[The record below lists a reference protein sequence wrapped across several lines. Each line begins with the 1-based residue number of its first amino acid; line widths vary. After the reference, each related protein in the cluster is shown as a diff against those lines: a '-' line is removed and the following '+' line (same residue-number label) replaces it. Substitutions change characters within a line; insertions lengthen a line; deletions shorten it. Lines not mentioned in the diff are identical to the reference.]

1 MVGQQASYSLPTTC
15 SPLLCRTLSYN
26 TNTQHYTY
34 SPQRHVIHVKEMYF
48 HTILTRIFSMQKPS
62 ILLTK
67 RYGKSKILSS
77 TLHSPQAGSYCY
89 NQTPRIGL
97 FVCSLFCP
105 EKSPASQIHALGSRI
120 IGICIIHTCI
130 RLLVSYI
137 SIKISFFRSDY
148 SCKLDLSD
156 NKHCGKVS
164 SLLCPDLLSATK

>member
-1 MVGQQASYSLPTTC
+1 MWLGTRPPLMVGQQASYSLPTTC
-15 SPLLCRTLSYN
+15 SPLLCWTLSYN

-105 EKSPASQIHALGSRI
+105 EKAPHHRYM
-120 IGICIIHTCI
+120 H
-130 RLLVSYI
+130 
-137 SIKISFFRSDY
+137 
-148 SCKLDLSD
+148 
-156 NKHCGKVS
+156 
-164 SLLCPDLLSATK
+164 